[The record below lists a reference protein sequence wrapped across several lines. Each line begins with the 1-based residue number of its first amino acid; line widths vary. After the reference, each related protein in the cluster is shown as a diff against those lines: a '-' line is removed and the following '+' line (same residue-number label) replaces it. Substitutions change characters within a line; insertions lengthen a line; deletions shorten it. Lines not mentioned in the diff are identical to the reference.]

1 MDLVECLLTRGS
13 KRDYKDTPVPKELL
27 TKIMEQ
33 AMRVA
38 TTADTQAYEVA
49 IFGGEVMKKIKK
61 EYMEKVLA
69 DEPINPDMEYK
80 PSEWPEPYA
89 SRRAA
94 LDSPIHGPTV
104 FNLLD
109 IDYYAPDARKQ
120 FNIKGCANLFGAPNG
135 IIISLDRVLGMFEPW
150 CLLDCGGLMQAILL
164 LAHNHGL
171 GAVPQMQIVAYPDV
185 LRKYLNIPPSK
196 KIIVGMSIGYPTDA
210 PVNTYRSLRSPV
222 EEVVTWYGI

>member
-13 KRDYKDTPVPKELL
+13 KRDYKDKPVPKELL

-49 IFGGEVMKKIKK
+49 IFGGKVMKEIKK
-61 EYMEKVLA
+61 AYLERVMA
-69 DEPINPDMEYK
+69 DVPPSPDMPYR
-80 PSEWPEPYA
+80 PAEWPEPYA

-94 LDSPIHGPTV
+94 LDNPKLGPTV
-104 FNLLD
+104 FNLLN

-120 FNIKGCANLFGAPNG
+120 FNIKGCGNLFGAPNG
-135 IIISLDRVLGMFEPW
+135 IIISLDKVLGIFEPW

-171 GAVPQMQIVAYPDV
+171 GAVPQMQIVAYPDI
-185 LRKYLNIPPSK
+185 LRKYLDIPSSK
-196 KIIVGMSIGYPTDA
+196 KIIVGISIGYPTDA
-210 PVNTYRSLRSPV
+210 PVNKYQSRRSAV
-222 EEVVTWYGI
+222 EEVVSWHGI